1 MFERYTESARRVI
14 FFARF
19 EVSQFGGTTIES
31 EHLLLG
37 MLHAGQ
43 AAVTRFVRDATL
55 ADLRDEIT
63 GQMTRKERVATSV
76 DLPLSDE
83 SKRILAY
90 AGEETERLRSDK
102 TRPEHLLLAMLREE
116 KSTAAQILHR
126 HGLKPDAV
134 RDELARSPMP
144 KESALTSTEAALRSA
159 LLNDGGLPTADVVPD
174 SETAKRIAEDAW
186 ASLYGAEL
194 IAAQKPLQAE
204 HKFNVW
210 IVNGSAQE
218 HALFA
223 FILQS
228 DGRVVSVGRA

>member
-1 MFERYTESARRVI
+1 MFERYAESTRRVI
-14 FFARF
+14 FFARL
-19 EVSQFGGTTIES
+19 EVSQFGGSTIES

-37 MLHAGQ
+37 LLHAGQ

-55 ADLRDEIT
+55 AGLRDEIT
-63 GQMTRKERVATSV
+63 GQMTQKERVATSV

-90 AGEETERLRSDK
+90 ASEETERLMSDS
-102 TRPEHLLLAMLREE
+102 TRPEHLLVALLREE

-144 KESALTSTEAALRSA
+144 KESVLTSTEAALRSA
-159 LLNDGGLPTADVVPD
+159 LLNDPGLPKADVVPD
-174 SETAKRIAEDAW
+174 SETAKRIAEGAW
-186 ASLYGAEL
+186 APLYGAEL
-194 IAAQKPLQAE
+194 ISAQKPLQAE
-204 HKFNVW
+204 QKFNVW
-210 IVNGSAQE
+210 IVNGSAPE

-223 FILQS
+223 FILRT
-228 DGRVVSVGRA
+228 DGRVLSVGRG